1 MVERAGRQS
10 EWIGLVVTRRVR
22 VSRRRALFLQQVIE
36 RNLIVP
42 DDALAEIV
50 DKFDDS
56 ERLISG
62 PVLRDQE
69 LEPVGDT

>member
-36 RNLIVP
+36 RNLVVP

-50 DKFDDS
+50 DEFDDS